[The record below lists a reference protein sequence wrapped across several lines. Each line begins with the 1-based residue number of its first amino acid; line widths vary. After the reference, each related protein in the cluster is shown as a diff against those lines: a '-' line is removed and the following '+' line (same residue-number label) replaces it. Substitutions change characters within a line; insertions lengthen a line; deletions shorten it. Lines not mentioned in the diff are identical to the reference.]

1 MKRIFAAILVNLLLV
16 SFSFAAGG
24 TANEAKALIVKG
36 VAFVKAEGKEKAFAE
51 FTNPKGKFVD
61 RDLYIFAVDFNGIT
75 LAHGG
80 NAKLVGKDLIG
91 LKDADGIYFMKKF
104 IEMAKTQG
112 SGWVEYKWVNPVT
125 KKIESK
131 STYIQKMDNY
141 FLGCGIYK

>member
-1 MKRIFAAILVNLLLV
+1 MKRMFAAILVNLLLV

-24 TANEAKALIVKG
+24 TANEAKALMVKG

-51 FTNPKGKFVD
+51 FTNQKGKFVD

-91 LKDADGIYFMKKF
+91 LKDADGIYFMKNF
-104 IEMAKTQG
+104 IETAKTKG
-112 SGWVEYKWVNPVT
+112 SGWVDYKWVNPVT

>member
-1 MKRIFAAILVNLLLV
+1 MKKIFAALLVNLLLV

-24 TANEAKALIVKG
+24 TANEAKALMGKA

-51 FTNPKGKFVD
+51 FTKPKGKFVD

-80 NAKLVGKDLIG
+80 NAKLAGKDMSG
-91 LKDADGIYFMKKF
+91 LKDADGMYFIKKF
-104 IEMAKTQG
+104 IELAKTKG
-112 SGWVEYKWVNPVT
+112 SGWVDYKWVNPVT

-141 FLGCGIYK
+141 FMGCGIYK